1 MKIKYF
7 ASAILFAI
15 VTIVSNTSFSAIKDQ
30 NSTVISEA
38 KNFNKI
44 EVRGN
49 VEVYLM
55 DGNENSVKTF
65 NNYYGESALVQNQN
79 NTLRI
84 SSYTKDALVV
94 YVTVAD
100 LRSLSV
106 YDNAIVKSGKDFS
119 SIEIEI
125 NLYNNATAQLNLQA
139 FNATINVNDSAKAN
153 LSGNVTNCNMQ
164 INRASTVNT
173 TNFVAEHI
181 DRKEKGIA
189 AIVVA
194 KADDSVVM

>member
-1 MKIKYF
+1 MKTKYF
-7 ASAILFAI
+7 TIAILFTLAKI
-15 VTIVSNTSFSAIKDQ
+15 LSNTAFAVTKDQ
-30 NSTVISEA
+30 TSTVVAEA

-44 EVRGN
+44 EIRGN

-84 SSYTKDALVV
+84 SSYTKNALVV

-100 LRSLSV
+100 LRTLSV
-106 YDNAIVKSGKDFS
+106 YDNAVVRSGKSLS
-119 SIEIEI
+119 SIDLEI

-139 FNATINVNDSAKAN
+139 FNATIIVNDRAKAD
-153 LSGNVTNCNMQ
+153 LAGNVTNCNMQ
-164 INRASTVNT
+164 LNKASTVNT
-173 TNFVAEHI
+173 SNFIAEHMS
-181 DRKEKGIA
+181 KKVNNVA
-189 AIVVA
+189 AAVVA
-194 KADDSVVM
+194 KADDLVVM